1 MSGDE
6 MVEAGVAPAP
16 PAGVSASAARSEH
29 GATMAAISRRIV
41 HLLKEYYGK
50 GPTKARTYHWGELV
64 VVLLSGGF
72 TRAEKTLLEEGR
84 EQAVIEQRAE
94 LQDVMRPRFKRVI
107 EEELNREVIAF
118 MSANHHDPDFN
129 AELFILAPLPSE
141 NGLDATAEGAGEG

>member
-1 MSGDE
+1 MN
-6 MVEAGVAPAP
+6 VEETAEGTAAAQQAGEAEG
-16 PAGVSASAARSEH
+16 AGRSEH

-50 GPTKARTYHWGELV
+50 GPTKARTFHWGELV

-84 EQAVIEQRAE
+84 ERAVIDQRAE
-94 LQDVMRPRFKRVI
+94 LQSVMRPRFKRVI

-129 AELFILAPLPSE
+129 AELFILAALPGE
-141 NGLDATAEGAGEG
+141 NGLDATAEESGEGC

>member
-1 MSGDE
+1 MSAE
-6 MVEAGVAPAP
+6 ETVEAGAAAQQTPEAHG
-16 PAGVSASAARSEH
+16 AGRSEH

-50 GPTKARTYHWGELV
+50 GPTKARTFHWGELV

-72 TRAEKTLLEEGR
+72 TRAEQTLLEEGR
-84 EQAVIEQRAE
+84 ERAVIDQRAE
-94 LQDVMRPRFKRVI
+94 LQSVMRPRFKRVI

-129 AELFILAPLPSE
+129 AELFILAPLPGE
-141 NGLDATAEGAGEG
+141 NGLDATADASGEGC

>member
-1 MSGDE
+1 

-16 PAGVSASAARSEH
+16 PAGVSESAARSEH

-72 TRAEKTLLEEGR
+72 TRAEKTLLG
-84 EQAVIEQRAE
+84 
-94 LQDVMRPRFKRVI
+94 
-107 EEELNREVIAF
+107 NRTGP
-118 MSANHHDPDFN
+118 SAH
-129 AELFILAPLPSE
+129 SK
-141 NGLDATAEGAGEG
+141 

>member
-1 MSGDE
+1 MSAE
-6 MVEAGVAPAP
+6 ETVEAGAAAQQTPEAHG
-16 PAGVSASAARSEH
+16 AGRSEH

-129 AELFILAPLPSE
+129 AELFILAPLPGE
-141 NGLDATAEGAGEG
+141 NGLDATAEEAGQG

>member
-1 MSGDE
+1 MSAE
-6 MVEAGVAPAP
+6 ETAEAGAAAEQAPEAHS
-16 PAGVSASAARSEH
+16 AGRSEH

-50 GPTKARTYHWGELV
+50 GPTKARSYHWGELV
-64 VVLLSGGF
+64 VVLLRGGF

-84 EQAVIEQRAE
+84 ARAVIEQRAE
-94 LQDVMRPRFKRVI
+94 LQDLMRPRFKRVI

-129 AELFILAPLPSE
+129 AEIFILAPLPCE
-141 NGLDATAEGAGEG
+141 NGLDATAEEADEG

>member
-1 MSGDE
+1 VG
-6 MVEAGVAPAP
+6 AGATAPQT
-16 PAGVSASAARSEH
+16 PATDSTGRSQH

-50 GPTKARTYHWGELV
+50 GPTKARTYQWGELV

-72 TRAEKTLLEEGR
+72 TRAEQTLLEEGR
-84 EQAVIEQRAE
+84 ERAVIEQRAE
-94 LQDVMRPRFKRVI
+94 LEDLMRPRFKRVV

-129 AELFILAPLPSE
+129 AELFVLAPLPGQ
-141 NGLDATAEGAGEG
+141 NGLDATAEEADES

>member
-16 PAGVSASAARSEH
+16 PAGVSESPARSEH

-84 EQAVIEQRAE
+84 ERALTEHRAE
-94 LQDVMRPRFKRVI
+94 LQSDKSPRFKRDI
-107 EEELNREVIAF
+107 EEELKRQVLAVMRTND
-118 MSANHHDPDFN
+118 HDPVSNSAVFM
-129 AELFILAPLPSE
+129 
-141 NGLDATAEGAGEG
+141 

>member
-1 MSGDE
+1 MN
-6 MVEAGVAPAP
+6 VEEAAEGAAAAQQAREADSAGK
-16 PAGVSASAARSEH
+16 SAH

-50 GPTKARTYHWGELV
+50 GPTKARTFHWGELV

-72 TRAEKTLLEEGR
+72 TRAEQTLLEEGR
-84 EQAVIEQRAE
+84 ERAVIDQRAE
-94 LQDVMRPRFKRVI
+94 LQSVMRPRFKRVI

-129 AELFILAPLPSE
+129 AELFILAPLPGE
-141 NGLDATAEGAGEG
+141 NGLDATADASGEGC